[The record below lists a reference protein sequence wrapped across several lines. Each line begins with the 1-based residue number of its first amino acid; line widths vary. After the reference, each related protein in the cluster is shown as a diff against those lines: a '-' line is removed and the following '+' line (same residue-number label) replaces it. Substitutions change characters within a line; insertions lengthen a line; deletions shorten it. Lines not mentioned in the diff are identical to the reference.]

1 MTLVFRQEYHKRF
14 TEELP
19 EHRYQ
24 VMLVQEW
31 LKQRLDEFE
40 LPKLS
45 TTQSMYY
52 LAGHC
57 TERTQEPK
65 SNQMWKDIFQVF
77 GLELESLTLG
87 CCGMAGTY
95 GHETE
100 HLNQSKMIY
109 QQSWQSK
116 VELHHQW
123 ILATGYSCRTQVKRL
138 EKTQLRHPIQVLL
151 EKLG

>member
-1 MTLVFRQEYHKRF
+1 
-14 TEELP
+14 
-19 EHRYQ
+19 
-24 VMLVQEW
+24 
-31 LKQRLDEFE
+31 
-40 LPKLS
+40 
-45 TTQSMYY
+45 
-52 LAGHC
+52 
-57 TERTQEPK
+57 
-65 SNQMWKDIFQVF
+65 MWKDIFQVF
-77 GLELESLTLG
+77 GLELKSLALG

-100 HLNQSKMIY
+100 HLNQSKVIY

-116 VELHHQW
+116 VELYRQR